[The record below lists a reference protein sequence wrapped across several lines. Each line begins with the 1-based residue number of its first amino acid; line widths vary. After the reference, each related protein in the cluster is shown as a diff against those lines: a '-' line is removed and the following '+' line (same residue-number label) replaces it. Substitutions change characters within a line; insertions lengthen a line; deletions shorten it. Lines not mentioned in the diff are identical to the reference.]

1 MPLLDWGI
9 HLRDSFRLC
18 RVIQIYKICISIPD
32 LICLLFSTVGE
43 SFFNKDNADG
53 QQARQICAEAAME
66 DLKKF
71 LGAGRYDGGRWIEVG
86 EKAGEG
92 VYMWRR
98 RKGI

>member
-1 MPLLDWGI
+1 
-9 HLRDSFRLC
+9 
-18 RVIQIYKICISIPD
+18 
-32 LICLLFSTVGE
+32 
-43 SFFNKDNADG
+43 
-53 QQARQICAEAAME
+53 ME

-71 LGAGRYDGGRWIEVG
+71 LGAGRYDGGRWIGVG